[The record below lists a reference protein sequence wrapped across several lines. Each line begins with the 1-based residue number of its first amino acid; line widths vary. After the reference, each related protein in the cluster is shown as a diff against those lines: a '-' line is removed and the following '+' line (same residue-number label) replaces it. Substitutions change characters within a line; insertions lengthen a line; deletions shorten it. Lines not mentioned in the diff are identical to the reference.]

1 MASQEMISVK
11 EMMWAT
17 RRQAKGGPKPT
28 VEKLRADM
36 EAMMAGLPPVP
47 GVTNEP
53 ADAGGVSAEWT
64 IPDGEEPRGTLIYL
78 HGGGYFQGSI
88 ATHRRL
94 VAALSLAAG
103 VRGLSVDY
111 RLAPEHP
118 FPAAVDDAVAAYRW
132 LVSEGG
138 ETPDRVVIAGDSAG
152 GGLTF
157 ATLVALRDAADPLP
171 AGGFGISPW
180 TDLAATG
187 ESMTTRRDLD
197 PMIDPDSTDETVAR
211 YLPDGDLRQPL
222 VSPLYADLAG
232 LPPLLIHVGGAEVL
246 YDDAARTAEAAQ
258 KAGVVVEF
266 AEWDGAFHVWHMLAG
281 MLPEADEAVAASG
294 AWIAKRLSTRPL
306 KCRSPREP

>member
-11 EMMWAT
+11 EMMWAA
-17 RRQAKGGPKPT
+17 RRQAEGEPEPT
-28 VEKLRADM
+28 LERLRSDM
-36 EAMMAGLPPVP
+36 EATMGALPPVT
-47 GVTNEP
+47 GVTHEP
-53 ADAGGVSAEWT
+53 VVAGGVAAEWT
-64 IPDGEEPRGTLIYL
+64 SPQGVEPAGTLLYL

-103 VRGLSVDY
+103 VRGLSVGY

-132 LVSEGG
+132 LVSEGA
-138 ETPDRVVIAGDSAG
+138 ESPDRIIIAGDSAG

-157 ATLVALRDAADPLP
+157 ATLVALRDGGDRLP

-180 TDLAATG
+180 TDLAGTG
-187 ESMTTRRDLD
+187 ESLTTRRDQD
-197 PMIDPDSTDETVAR
+197 PMIDPESMDLTVER
-211 YLPDGDLRQPL
+211 YVPEGDRRQPL

-246 YDDAARTAEAAQ
+246 YDDAARMAGAARN
-258 KAGVVVEF
+258 AGVEVEF
-266 AEWDGAFHVWHMLAG
+266 ADWDGAFHVWHMMAG
-281 MLPEADEAVAASG
+281 MLPEADEAVAAAG
-294 AWIAKRLSTRPL
+294 AWIAKRL
-306 KCRSPREP
+306 